1 MVAWKGRA
9 GQGFWELGA
18 AVRARLEAWAA
29 GLAEGQARVCR
40 VRLGQL
46 QPVRLA
52 LARAL
57 HPGQDGAPPPPVR
70 GSAARGAAPRPA
82 RSWAGDVV
90 MEKLRCCRSPAA

>member
-1 MVAWKGRA
+1 MVACRGRA
-9 GQGFWELGA
+9 GQGSWELGGA
-18 AVRARLEAWAA
+18 GRDTLEAWAA
-29 GLAEGQARVCR
+29 ELAKGSRVCR

-46 QPVRLA
+46 QLVLLA

-57 HPGQDGAPPPPVR
+57 RPGQDGAPPPPVR